1 MKLPFVLL
9 SLVIPM
15 SALGASVDIE
25 PIPDLPLSNTPPAS
39 SMGRVTSAAGV
50 WKFSVGG
57 GISYAP
63 LYEGA
68 ASNHMR
74 FIPLLE
80 ANYNDGHVFVSVL
93 RGIGY
98 NFSETRGVQYG
109 VRLTP
114 GHRRKQ
120 SADPHL
126 YGMGDIGFTPEVG
139 LFLNRR
145 FAPWYISGGITTGSH
160 GTHAELGGGIGFP
173 LSAND
178 RLRIGANL
186 NWGDAKYN
194 QTYFG
199 ITPAQA
205 AASGYA
211 LTAYDASAGVKDY
224 ALTVNWAHI
233 YSKEWFS
240 NAGLSSK
247 WLAGSAKQSPL
258 TQRRLIESAN
268 FILGRRF

>member
-1 MKLPFVLL
+1 MKLPFLLL

-15 SALGASVDIE
+15 SALGANVDIE
-25 PIPDLPLSNTPPAS
+25 PIPDLPLGNTPSAS
-39 SMGRVTSAAGV
+39 SMGRVPSAAGA
-50 WKFSVGG
+50 WKFSLGG

-68 ASNHMR
+68 ASNHPR

-80 ANYNDGHVFVSVL
+80 ANYNDGHIFVSVL

-120 SADPHL
+120 SVDPHL

-145 FAPWYISGGITTGSH
+145 FAPWYVSGGIATGSH
-160 GTHAELGGGIGFP
+160 GTHAELGGGIG
-173 LSAND
+173 
-178 RLRIGANL
+178 
-186 NWGDAKYN
+186 
-194 QTYFG
+194 
-199 ITPAQA
+199 
-205 AASGYA
+205 
-211 LTAYDASAGVKDY
+211 
-224 ALTVNWAHI
+224 
-233 YSKEWFS
+233 
-240 NAGLSSK
+240 
-247 WLAGSAKQSPL
+247 
-258 TQRRLIESAN
+258 
-268 FILGRRF
+268 